1 MRFQHSAQKLCTSA
15 TMVPQPAHRGGS
27 AKSRIQRARLPI
39 PSPAVR
45 IILPLVGPQRPP
57 HKRRVPNEM
66 FNMDLRALRRD
77 RAFQSGPELFLHQR
91 SFDDC
96 LERLALMQ
104 RRFRSAL
111 LIGCPDRGWR
121 DLLGQLVGS
130 VDVVD
135 PGPLFARAADGACIV
150 EDQWEPP
157 PRTYDLVLS
166 LGTLDTVNDL
176 PLALRLLRLSLAGD
190 SLLMGALAGGESL
203 PQLRLVM
210 HVADQITGSSSAHV
224 HPRIEA
230 ASLAPLLA
238 SSGFVMPVVD
248 VDRVQVSY
256 ESLDGLVSDL
266 RRMGATNVL
275 NLRSRRPLSRRS
287 KDAAAAAFRSAGD
300 GRRTVETF
308 EILHFAAWTPAS

>member
-1 MRFQHSAQKLCTSA
+1 
-15 TMVPQPAHRGGS
+15 
-27 AKSRIQRARLPI
+27 
-39 PSPAVR
+39 
-45 IILPLVGPQRPP
+45 LPLVGPQRAP

-66 FNMDLRALRRD
+66 FNMELRALRRD
-77 RAFQSGPELFLHQR
+77 RAFRTGAELFLHER

-96 LERLALMQ
+96 IERLALMQ

-121 DLLGQLVGS
+121 DRLGQLVET

-135 PGPLFARAADGACIV
+135 PGPLFARAASGTCMV
-150 EDQWEPP
+150 EDQWETPE
-157 PRTYDLVLS
+157 RAYDLILS

-176 PLALRLLRLSLAGD
+176 PRALRSLRFSLADD
-190 SLLMGALAGGESL
+190 SLLIGAMAGGDSL
-203 PQLRLVM
+203 PQLRRAM
-210 HVADQITGSSSAHV
+210 HVADQVTGSSSPHV

-230 ASLAPLLA
+230 ASLAPLLTA
-238 SSGFVMPVVD
+238 SGFVMPVVD

-256 ESLDGLVSDL
+256 ESLDRLVTDL
-266 RRMGATNVL
+266 RRMGATNIL
-275 NLRSRRPLSRRS
+275 NLRSGRPLLCRS

-308 EILHFAAWTPAS
+308 EILHFAAWTPAG